1 MNLLTRKLILFIVS
15 CGLFLIITGTLLL
28 IIYNFYQAEYKDV
41 RPAIVIGKILRN
53 LASTTGAGAA
63 KLIFSGPVLLAG
75 GFMTLLFSLE
85 VCIRLYKETKRE
97 ADPDLDNLT
106 NPHEVKHWMDPK
118 IIPYGWGLFGEQD
131 EIIVIQTGI
140 YNDFPLYSILLLC
153 LCFQKRKWRSP
164 LHNENLFKT

>member
-1 MNLLTRKLILFIVS
+1 
-15 CGLFLIITGTLLL
+15 
-28 IIYNFYQAEYKDV
+28 
-41 RPAIVIGKILRN
+41 
-53 LASTTGAGAA
+53 
-63 KLIFSGPVLLAG
+63 
-75 GFMTLLFSLE
+75 MTLLFSLE

-140 YNDFPLYSILLLC
+140 NNDFPLYYILFLW

-164 LHNENLFKT
+164 LHNEKLFNT